1 MLDDIIDSRIQS
13 LSVHFFLLF
22 QMLLQFSEMLLID
35 MFQYDT
41 IDIVLDI
48 RHLVQTIRED
58 LDQFVIGV

>member
-22 QMLLQFSEMLLID
+22 QMLLQFPEMLLID